1 LWVFSHAHGGGLR
14 YELKAKEAAILP
26 RGFKLGDDG
35 LWFHNQDEDAPRVK
49 VCGPF
54 SIEARTSVSD
64 DTHNNHGLLL
74 KWTDPDRKPHKWPMP
89 IQWVHADGNAHCRR
103 IAQCWPA
110 LRHLTSGA

>member
-1 LWVFSHAHGGGLR
+1 LSSRRAHRG
-14 YELKAKEAAILP
+14 AAILP

-54 SIEARTSVSD
+54 SIEARTSD

-74 KWTDPDRKPHKWPMP
+74 KWTHPDRKPHKWPMP
-89 IQWVHADGNAHCRR
+89 IQWVHADGNA
-103 IAQCWPA
+103 IAA
-110 LRHLTSGA
+110 ELHSAGLRCALTSGA